1 LESLV
6 VDGGEDLSMEI
17 VEVVG
22 RVVVATCREVAVV
35 CSVATVFNAQ
45 VATQFQKT
53 VCSEQKYLHPVSMV
67 KVLEIAVAPE
77 ESWS

>member
-22 RVVVATCREVAVV
+22 RVAVTTCREVIAVV
-35 CSVATVFNAQ
+35 CSAATVINAQ
-45 VATQFQKT
+45 FVATQFQKT
-53 VCSEQKYLHPVSMV
+53 VCSEKKYLHPV
-67 KVLEIAVAPE
+67 
-77 ESWS
+77 